1 MRYQLIFSFFWAV
14 LFYCTGYAQKTNR
27 VITEQCGTMQR
38 LQLKFERNP
47 ALKARFEKQRE
58 IFNRSV
64 LQRSTANDDVQRVS
78 ATIYIPVIFHIVLPN
93 PNVVTD
99 VQILSQL
106 DTLNKD
112 FFGINGDSVKIPS
125 HFKSLFGKSGIQF
138 CLAQRTPDE
147 EETSGIDRS
156 ATTQSSFGIDDGV
169 KHTSSGGV
177 AGWNTGK
184 YFNVWITALSNG
196 LLGYSTFPDDGS
208 PDEQGVVIDYRS
220 LPGGSA
226 AGYNTGK
233 TLTHETGHYFNLY
246 HIWGDDD
253 GACTGTDYVDDTPN
267 QANSSGTCYSGI
279 HTDNCTTNGN
289 GIMFQNYM
297 DYTPDACLV
306 MFTTDQVTRMEAA
319 STGYRSS
326 LFSSDGCQPVVFKN
340 YDVQLTS
347 IDQPDQRLCN
357 PSFTPVITVK
367 NKGLQTITSL
377 QISVVIDDAVVLNYN
392 WTGSLTHGATTTV
405 TMPSINTTTGT
416 HTLTVE
422 ASKPNNSTDEEPE
435 NNALSTSFQYYESV
449 MSVSESF
456 ESSAFPPPGWDI
468 VNPDKSITWQRITSV
483 AKTGSASVIINNYEN
498 EDVGQKDDLRLP
510 DVFIPSTVDSAF
522 LSFQVA
528 AATYT
533 TAGTTNNNWDT
544 LEVLISKDCG
554 LTYTGIYKNW
564 GSSFVT
570 KTAAIT
576 DAFVPTSDE
585 WRKDSINLASYIGE
599 NNLVIAFRNT
609 SGYENNIYLDDINL
623 RTVSINPNLKRQ
635 GFLVTPN
642 PTTGIIA
649 IQFYPQPTNLKSI
662 QIFSIAGQK
671 ITEFKAGSG
680 ANNYYS
686 FNMSQQATGT
696 YIVRA
701 IFSDKVLTK
710 KIIKN

>member
-1 MRYQLIFSFFWAV
+1 MRYHLIFSFSWGI
-14 LFYCTGYAQKTNR
+14 LFYCTGYAQKTAR
-27 VITEQCGTMQR
+27 VITEQCGTIQR

-58 IFNRSV
+58 IFNKSV
-64 LQRSTANDDVQRVS
+64 LQRRTANVQRVS

-99 VQILSQL
+99 VQILAQL

-125 HFKSLFGKSGIQF
+125 YFKSLFGKSGIQF
-138 CLAQRTPDE
+138 CLARRTPDE

-156 ATTQSSFGIDDGV
+156 ATTQSSFDIDDGV

-177 AGWNTGK
+177 ASWNTEN
-184 YFNVWITALSNG
+184 YFNVWITALSNK
-196 LLGYSTFPDDGS
+196 LLGYATFPDDGS
-208 PDEQGVVIDYRS
+208 PDEQGVVIDYRG
-220 LPGGSA
+220 LPGGSY

-253 GACTGTDYVDDTPN
+253 GTCTGTDYVDDTPN
-267 QANSSGTCYSGI
+267 QANSSGACYSGI
-279 HTDNCTTNGN
+279 HTDNCTINGN

-306 MFTTDQVTRMEAA
+306 MFTTDQVNRMEAA

-326 LFSSDGCQPVVFKN
+326 LFSSDGCQPPVFKN

-347 IDQPDQRLCN
+347 IDHPDQRLCS
-357 PSFTPVITVK
+357 PAFIPVITVK

-377 QISVVIDDAVVLNYN
+377 QILLVIDDAVVLNYN
-392 WTGSLTHGATTTV
+392 WTGSLAHGVTTTV
-405 TMPSINTTTGT
+405 TMPSMNTTTGA

-422 ASKPNNSTDEEPE
+422 ASKPNNNTDEEPGD
-435 NNALSTSFQYYESV
+435 NALSKSFQYYEPV
-449 MSVSESF
+449 MSVSEGF
-456 ESSAFPPPGWDI
+456 EGAVFPPPGWDI
-468 VNPDKSITWQRITSV
+468 VNPDKSNTWQRMTGV
-483 AKTGSASVIINNYEN
+483 AKTGNASVIINNYEN
-498 EDVGQKDDLRLP
+498 DDVGQKDDLRLP
-510 DVFIPSTVDSAF
+510 AVYIPSTVDSAF

-533 TAGTTNNNWDT
+533 TTGTINNNWDT

-554 LTYTGIYKNW
+554 LTYTSIYKNW
-564 GSSFVT
+564 GSSLIT

-576 DAFVPTSDE
+576 DAFVPTSNE
-585 WRKDSINLASYIGE
+585 WRKDSINLAGYISE

-609 SGYENNIYLDDINL
+609 SGHENNIYLDDINL

-642 PTTGIIA
+642 PTKGIIA
-649 IQFYPQPTNLKSI
+649 VQFYPQPTNLKSI
-662 QIFSIAGQK
+662 QIFNLSGQK
-671 ITEFKAGSG
+671 ITELKAAGG

-686 FNMSQQATGT
+686 FNISQQAKGT

-701 IFSDKVLTK
+701 IFSDKVLIK
-710 KIIKN
+710 KIIKD